1 MGPQHPAVGDTHQC
15 SSRDPHSFFPL
26 SDPRLQDLENQ
37 YRKEKEEAD
46 LLLEQQRLVRG
57 KLGYNRVAWKRA
69 GGGTAGWTEPGVGRW
84 ADEQPPSFALG
95 K

>member
-1 MGPQHPAVGDTHQC
+1 M
-15 SSRDPHSFFPL
+15 

-57 KLGYNRVAWKRA
+57 KLGYNRVEPGKGLVGAQQGA
-69 GGGTAGWTEPGVGRW
+69 QSLEQASGDTAGWTKPEV
-84 ADEQPPSFALG
+84 S
-95 K
+95 